1 MFPYHLVPTFM
12 DKQDERLWEHR
23 ENAALSPKK
32 TETRT
37 IQRKKK
43 QREPKKRKWWE
54 LKKP

>member
-1 MFPYHLVPTFM
+1 M

-43 QREPKKRKWWE
+43 QREPKKQKWWE